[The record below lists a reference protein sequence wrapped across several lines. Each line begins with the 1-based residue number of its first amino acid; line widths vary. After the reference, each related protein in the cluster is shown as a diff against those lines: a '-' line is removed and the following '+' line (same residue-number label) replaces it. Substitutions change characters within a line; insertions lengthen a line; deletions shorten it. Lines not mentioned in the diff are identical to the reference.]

1 MAMQQLAPEIL
12 VHIFE
17 ALSSASDIINLSLT
31 CRYFHTLLP
40 GSQKL
45 VLFFNAID
53 QTMGP
58 VEEIIQLLTFNDNQL
73 LHIRRTPPLSYALL
87 TQIAHVG
94 RVGQRFVALY
104 PTIKWVEDRSADRRL
119 LRKDEARRLRR
130 AVYQFWIYSQAFYTS
145 SSYRYLR
152 SNAASVERLQLLRSW
167 STEDLLDLE
176 DFRGILEHLLASEL
190 CPTDGDVFS
199 RHPEEPRG
207 GFQQW
212 HRSARQLSDTGSTF
226 PDFFHSS
233 RHQSITPG
241 NTQFSVQELRFKHMQ
256 GWGTD
261 LDNFYLVQA
270 FLKLTPVQ
278 ILWLFDNAVS
288 RTDVEQFLEEQTN
301 DICFLESGSL
311 LFHDWVTILHQRG
324 IDVEQARESIW
335 DGGGGIAVD

>member
-1 MAMQQLAPEIL
+1 MQELAPEIL

-40 GSQKL
+40 SSQKL
-45 VLFFNAID
+45 MLFYNAMD

-94 RVGQRFVALY
+94 RVGQRFVSLY
-104 PTIKWVEDRSADRRL
+104 PTIKWVEDQSVNRRF

-130 AVYQFWIYSQAFYTS
+130 AVYRFWIYSQAFYGTS
-145 SSYRYLR
+145 TYRYLR
-152 SNAASVERLQLLRSW
+152 SNTSSPERLQLLRSW
-167 STEDLLDLE
+167 STDELLDFE
-176 DFRGILEHLLASEL
+176 DFRGILEHLLASEI

-199 RHPEEPRG
+199 RHPEDARY
-207 GFQQW
+207 GFQTW
-212 HRSARQLSDTGSTF
+212 HHSARHVDPSIMF
-226 PDFFHSS
+226 PDLFHSS
-233 RHQSITPG
+233 RDGSNRTEKIELP
-241 NTQFSVQELRFKHMQ
+241 VQELRFKRMQ
-256 GWGTD
+256 GWGSD

-270 FLKLTPVQ
+270 FLKLTPAQ
-278 ILWLFDNAVS
+278 ILWLYDNAVS
-288 RTDVEQFLEEQTN
+288 KADVERYLEEETH

-311 LFHDWVTILHQRG
+311 VFQDWVTILHQRG
-324 IDVEQARESIW
+324 VDVQQVREAIW
-335 DGGGGIAVD
+335 DGVRGIAVD

>member
-1 MAMQQLAPEIL
+1 MAMQELAPEIL

-31 CRYFHTLLP
+31 CRCFHTLLP
-40 GSQKL
+40 SSQKL
-45 VLFFNAID
+45 TLFYNAMD

-58 VEEIIQLLTFNDNQL
+58 VEEIIQLLTFNGNQL

-104 PTIKWVEDRSADRRL
+104 PTLKWVEDQSVNRRF

-130 AVYQFWIYSQAFYTS
+130 AVYRFWFYSQAFHS
-145 SSYRYLR
+145 SPAYRYLR
-152 SNAASVERLQLLRSW
+152 SNTTSSERLQLLRGW
-167 STEDLLDLE
+167 PTEDLLDFE
-176 DFRGILEHLLASEL
+176 DFRGILEQLLASEI
-190 CPTDGDVFS
+190 CPTDGDVYS
-199 RHPEEPRG
+199 RHQEDARV
-207 GFQQW
+207 GFQTC
-212 HRSARQLSDTGSTF
+212 HRSAGWVDPSIMF
-226 PDFFHSS
+226 PDLFHSS
-233 RHQSITPG
+233 RDEATLVESTKL
-241 NTQFSVQELRFKHMQ
+241 TVQELRFKHMR

-278 ILWLFDNAVS
+278 MLWLYDNAVS
-288 RTDVEQFLEEQTN
+288 KADVERYLEEQTH

-311 LFHDWVTILHQRG
+311 VFQDWVTILHQRG
-324 IDVEQARESIW
+324 IDVQQVREGIW
-335 DGGGGIAVD
+335 DGVCGIGVD